1 MKILLLTFVATS
13 LLSVVSGAEE
23 VAPALKM
30 HIARFSRGS
39 IVTSEDWPAPL
50 FNGERKLIPNKVSDK
65 ESHIVSLKL
74 IPPTLLKDYK
84 LGNTVEQDGW
94 YFTDVAA
101 SNSSSEKPLWILV
114 IASKKG
120 EPYLYFNSV
129 W

>member
-1 MKILLLTFVATS
+1 MKTLLTILVATS

-23 VAPALKM
+23 VSPVLKM
-30 HIARFSRGS
+30 HMERFSRGP
-39 IVTSEDWPAPL
+39 IVTSEDWPVRL

-65 ESHIVSLKL
+65 ESHIASLKL

-84 LGNTVEQDGW
+84 LGTTVERDGW

-101 SNSSSEKPLWILV
+101 SNSTSDKPLWILV

>member
-1 MKILLLTFVATS
+1 MKILLLTFGAIA

-23 VAPALKM
+23 DSPALYM
-30 HIARFSRGS
+30 HIARFSRGP
-39 IVTSEDWPAPL
+39 IVTSEDWPVRL

-65 ESHIVSLKL
+65 ESHIASLKL

-84 LGNTVEQDGW
+84 LGTTVERDGW
-94 YFTDVAA
+94 YFTDVAPN
-101 SNSSSEKPLWILV
+101 NSSSEKPLWILV

-120 EPYLYFNSV
+120 ESYLYFNSV